1 MVLVAMMV
9 LLLVVQIVVV
19 QSVDVVVVQQ
29 DVAVPLEQDPV
40 LAVDDHAAAAADRP
54 SAHLEELGRGI
65 RREHK
70 VLVGAHKHVDQREGS
85 GQDRAVGH
93 DR

>member
-1 MVLVAMMV
+1 MMV

-29 DVAVPLEQDPV
+29 NVAVPLEQNPV
-40 LAVDDHAAAAADRP
+40 LAVDDHAAATAYRP

-65 RREHK
+65 
-70 VLVGAHKHVDQREGS
+70 
-85 GQDRAVGH
+85 
-93 DR
+93 